1 MIRCCHDAGAF
12 QDVPANAKTPR
23 QFIRGRAASWRLVV
37 QPFACSKNRRG
48 DSLAQERR
56 LGECIRVQ
64 KETVGLAQ
72 GKRTDLVPNENQVGR
87 PTLADAGIDKK

>member
-1 MIRCCHDAGAF
+1 M
-12 QDVPANAKTPR
+12 
-23 QFIRGRAASWRLVV
+23 RA
-37 QPFACSKNRRG
+37 
-48 DSLAQERR
+48 ERR

-87 PTLADAGIDKK
+87 ATLADAGIDHKLSSRAQKLAPPPFSAIN